1 MTKANDIAKVIRKRM
16 TTYAQVIADSPHAN
30 SVCVALS
37 GGVDSCA
44 CLAALLEVGLK
55 PVVVSYTPST
65 HNSTDF
71 NMALQTAKNLELKFV
86 PAIVKMEED
95 ELVEHARVV
104 ARLGYGSKVQMES
117 LTPMVRIA
125 REAHKAKM
133 TALLTGD
140 QSDGYFSLSRGA
152 SSGQGLK
159 GELAAHL
166 FPGKLSTDTDSRRID
181 ANRIAY
187 YERDKSC
194 SGAVAEVCLLVGVT
208 AGFPFRDKKIYEAF
222 LGSTWSEVNRPRIKE
237 PIRQAWGEYFN
248 DDAIL
253 VMSRNSNLHKGDSYF
268 GDTFAAMMH
277 EAFPGFNSNVALYRW
292 LVSQE
297 AVVAY

>member
-1 MTKANDIAKVIRKRM
+1 MTKANDISKVIRRRM
-16 TTYAQVIADSPHAN
+16 LAYAQVIADSPHAD

-44 CLAALLEVGLK
+44 CLASLMEVGLK
-55 PVVVSYTPST
+55 PTVVSYTPHT
-65 HNSTDF
+65 HESTDF
-71 NMALQTAKNLELKFV
+71 QMARQSAENLGLEFI
-86 PAIVKMEED
+86 PAIVNMDAEI
-95 ELVEHARVV
+95 LVEFARVV
-104 ARLGYGSKVQMES
+104 AKLGYGSKVQMES

-125 REAHKAKM
+125 RVAASAKQ

-194 SGAVAEVCLLVGVT
+194 SGAVAEVCALRGVT
-208 AGFPFRDKKIYEAF
+208 AGFPFRDRKIYEAF
-222 LGSTWSEVNRPRIKE
+222 LGATWSEVNRPRIKE
-237 PIRQAWGEYFN
+237 PIKQAWGDWFGE
-248 DDAIL
+248 DKIL
-253 VMSRNSNLHKGDSYF
+253 IMKHNQNLHKGDSYY
-268 GDTFAAMMH
+268 GDTFAAIMH
-277 EAFPGFNSNVALYRW
+277 EAFPGFNSNVGLYRA
-292 LVSQE
+292 LVRGE
-297 AVVAY
+297 I

>member
-1 MTKANDIAKVIRKRM
+1 MTKANEISKVIRKRM
-16 TTYAQVIADSPHAN
+16 LAYAQVIADSPHAE

-44 CLAALLEVGLK
+44 CLAALMEVGLT
-55 PVVVSYTPST
+55 PTVVSYTPHT
-65 HNSTDF
+65 HESTDF
-71 NMALQTAKNLELKFV
+71 QMARASAENLGLEFF
-86 PAIVKMEED
+86 PAVVQMDHET
-95 ELVEHARVV
+95 LVEFARVV
-104 ARLGYGSKVQMES
+104 AELGYGSKVQMES
-117 LTPMVRIA
+117 LTPMVGISRVA
-125 REAHKAKM
+125 AEAGV

-187 YERDKSC
+187 YARDKSC
-194 SGAVAEVCLLVGVT
+194 SGAVAEVCELVGIT

-222 LGSTWSEVNRPRIKE
+222 LGSRWSEVNKPRIKE
-237 PIRQAWGEYFN
+237 PIRQAWEGWFTA
-248 DDAIL
+248 DRIIT
-253 VMSRNSNLHKGDSYF
+253 MTRNSNLHKGDSHY
-268 GDTFAAMMH
+268 GDTFAAIMH
-277 EAFPGFNSNVALYRW
+277 EAFPGFNSNVGLYRA
-292 LVSQE
+292 LVRGE
-297 AVVAY
+297 I